1 MVNTRKTLGLEI
13 GFAVELRLLD
23 GVSAHHKCELVQRLR
38 ARAEQLALRIG
49 GDLLAFTVE
58 AEGRDLAAADQAEMV
73 NWLLDLPGISSLCL
87 GTLSTAA
94 DRRASPP
101 QALLV
106 VSMADS
112 AMVPLTML
120 YRCGRVPP
128 EQYLQ
133 LADGLNRPAPVLH

>member
-1 MVNTRKTLGLEI
+1 MAEPRKRLGIEI

-23 GVSAHHKCELVQRLR
+23 GVSDHLKRELVQRLR
-38 ARAEQLALRIG
+38 ARAEQRDLRIG

-58 AEGRDLAAADQAEMV
+58 AEGRDLAVADQAEMV
-73 NWLLDLPGISSLCL
+73 NWLLDLPGIGLLRL
-87 GTLSTAA
+87 GALSTAA
-94 DRRASPP
+94 ERSGSPP
-101 QALLV
+101 QASV
-106 VSMADS
+106 VVNVTDS

-133 LADGLNRPAPVLH
+133 LANGLNRPAAVLH